1 MECIVRYKRCW
12 SFLLAFTLCSF
23 ALSGCAGPPPEPIG
37 KDMVMARQELARM
50 RSWLNDPGVG
60 KLPPGSLPELRNV
73 MQRLRAA
80 SMLPKSEAIAP
91 LRREV
96 LTLLGK
102 LHGGDGSFALG
113 LTHGLDK
120 VLPDEP
126 FSGGFG
132 ASIRIGLAKNESEGG
147 QLVVI
152 STGKELRNVSVRLDG
167 RLAGTARSN
176 AFIPASQVNIEL
188 VGYVDTTIGSRP
200 YKSPKPGWWPD
211 PLLANRPFDVKRDEI
226 QPLLVTVTTTHQ
238 TEQGEYAGK
247 LVVSVDGVDI
257 ASIPLSVRVFGFE
270 LPSRGHFATFALGC
284 GPDKVADFY
293 GGDPD
298 GKIMERFAV
307 ESFRHRMPPA
317 ELLNGW
323 GWSTAKTPKR
333 QDGSYDFAVLDRW
346 LDLFKAGGVTRFP
359 MVVVPRFRRFGG
371 GDYTEGFKR
380 ELGNFIK
387 AYAKHL
393 KAKGLFD
400 AAVMYN
406 IDEASNDPEMREWEV
421 CKELYRVSK
430 QAAPDLPVLQCLNEY
445 KGIKALAGYADIWDL
460 YFGQYEKSGG
470 AARLAAGD
478 QIMLSVCIW
487 PSGHPNLFIE
497 YPLLD
502 ARVMPWIAFREG
514 AKGFEYWEM
523 FTSWKNNRRNRDW
536 WKGSTRTSWKLAKPH
551 GDGLL
556 LYPGPDG
563 APFPSLRL
571 EALRDG
577 IEDYE
582 YLVLLSGKAKND
594 AEAKALLKEAKRLLV
609 TGATSYDRDPHKLLD
624 LRNRIGLFLEKK

>member
-1 MECIVRYKRCW
+1 MRYKRCW
-12 SFLLAFTLCSF
+12 SFLFAFTLGSF
-23 ALSGCAGPPPEPIG
+23 VLSGCDGPPPEPIG
-37 KDMVMARQELARM
+37 KDMVIARQELNRM
-50 RSWLNDPGVG
+50 RSWLNDPVVS
-60 KLPPGSLPELRNV
+60 KLPPGSLPELKTV

-80 SMLPKSEAIAP
+80 GMVPKSETAAP

-120 VLPDEP
+120 VFVDGP
-126 FSGGFG
+126 FQGGF
-132 ASIRIGLAKNESEGG
+132 AETLRLYLARNESEGG

-152 STGKELRNVSVRLDG
+152 STGKELRNVSVRLEG
-167 RLAGTARSN
+167 RLTGTARSE
-176 AFIPASQVNIEL
+176 AFIPANQVNIEL
-188 VGYVDTTIGSRP
+188 VGYVDTTIGKRP
-200 YKSPKPGWWPD
+200 YKSPRPGWWPD
-211 PLLANRPFDVKRDEI
+211 PLLANRPFSVKADEA
-226 QPLLVTVTTTHQ
+226 QPLLVTITTTRK
-238 TEQGEYAGK
+238 TEPGEYVGK
-247 LVVSVDGVDI
+247 LIVSSGGVDK
-257 ASIPLSVRVFGFE
+257 ASIPLHVRVFGFE
-270 LPSRGHFATFALGC
+270 LPARGHFATFALGC

-293 GGDPD
+293 GGDPGD
-298 GKIMERFAV
+298 KIMERFVV
-307 ESFRHRMPPA
+307 EAFRHRMPPA

-323 GWSTAKTPKR
+323 GWTAAKTPKR
-333 QDGSYDFAVLDRW
+333 PDGSYDFASLDRW
-346 LDLFKAGGVTRFP
+346 LELFKAGGVTRFP
-359 MVVVPRFRRFGG
+359 MVVVPRFKRFGG
-371 GDYTEGFKR
+371 GDYSGEFRR

-387 AYAKHL
+387 EYAKHL

-406 IDEASNDPEMREWEV
+406 IDEASNDPDMREWEV

-445 KGIKALAGYADIWDL
+445 KGIRALAGYADIWDL

-470 AARLAAGD
+470 PARLAAGD
-478 QIMLSVCIW
+478 QVMLSVCIW
-487 PSGHPNLFIE
+487 PSGHPNLFID

-523 FTSWKNNRRNRDW
+523 FTSWKNNRQNRDW
-536 WKGSTRTSWKLAKPH
+536 WQGSTRTSWKLAKPH

-556 LYPGPDG
+556 MYPGPNG
-563 APFPSLRL
+563 TPFSSLRL

-582 YLVLLSGKAKND
+582 YLAMLSERAKLD
-594 AEAKALLKEAKRLLV
+594 PAAKALLNEATRSLV
-609 TGATSYDRDPHKLLD
+609 TGTTSYDRNPGKLLD
-624 LRNRIGLFLEKK
+624 LRKRIGLFLERK